1 MLVLPLQMSFC
12 QDRGEYMGRVLL
24 ENISRTYMENKGA
37 LHVLDDVTLKIEHE
51 QFVCLVGPSGCGKST
66 LLRILCGIE
75 TPDQGRVLL
84 DGKDITGESGHIA
97 YMPQKDLLFPW
108 RTVQDNVIVGLEV
121 AGVSKVEARKQ
132 AQVLITEFG
141 LEGFENAYPYALS
154 GGMRQRAAFLR
165 TVLQEKDVMA
175 LDEPFGAL
183 DALTRRK
190 MQTWLMSV
198 LERIRASVVLVTHDV
213 EEALLLSDVI
223 YILSERPARIELE
236 LEVPLQRPRKPQS
249 VEFIELK
256 HDILSIL
263 LGERG

>member
-1 MLVLPLQMSFC
+1 
-12 QDRGEYMGRVLL
+12 MGRVLL
-24 ENISRTYMENKGA
+24 ENISRSYPDNKGV
-37 LHVLDDVTLKIEHE
+37 LHVLDNVNLKIEDE

-75 TPDQGRVLL
+75 TPDEGSVLL
-84 DGKDITGESGHIA
+84 DGKDITGVSGHIS

-108 RTVQDNVIVGLEV
+108 RTIRDNVILGLEI
-121 AGVSKVEARKQ
+121 ARVSRREARKRAQ
-132 AQVLITEFG
+132 ALLGEFG
-141 LEGFENAYPYALS
+141 LEGFEDAYPYALS

-190 MQTWLMSV
+190 MQRWLLSV
-198 LERIRASVVLVTHDV
+198 LQRIRASVVLVTHDV

-223 YILSERPARIELE
+223 YVLSQRPARVTLE
-236 LEVPLQRPRKPQS
+236 LEVPLQRPREPQS
-249 VEFIELK
+249 MEFIELK
-256 HDILSIL
+256 QYLLSIL
-263 LGERG
+263 LGESEVST